1 MMDIR
6 KPVWEQ
12 GDFDPEA
19 FLYQYR
25 AVVMSAYDAD
35 TIRVLL
41 DQGMG
46 TWKIGK
52 VKDGLPLGIPVRL
65 ARVNSWEVRG
75 PEREK
80 GLAAREFVRNL
91 LPPKSEIRLFTYK
104 DKDGKYGRLLAD
116 VALRD
121 GDGRRYCLND
131 LLVQMGHAQ
140 YRNYGDLD

>member
-1 MMDIR
+1 MNIQR
-6 KPVWEQ
+6 PIWEQ
-12 GDFDPEA
+12 PDFDPEA

-46 TWKIGK
+46 TWRVGK
-52 VKDGLPLGIPVRL
+52 VKDGLPLGIQVRL
-65 ARVNSWEVRG
+65 ARINAWEVRG
-75 PEREK
+75 EEREK
-80 GLAAREFVRNL
+80 GLAARQAVREL
-91 LPPKSEIRLFTYK
+91 LPPKTEIRLFTYR

-121 GDGRRYCLND
+121 SEGKRYCLND
-131 LLVQMGHAQ
+131 RLVELGHACYQ
-140 YRNYGDLD
+140 NYGDLD

>member
-46 TWKIGK
+46 TWKSAK
-52 VKDGLPLGIPVRL
+52 
-65 ARVNSWEVRG
+65 
-75 PEREK
+75 
-80 GLAAREFVRNL
+80 
-91 LPPKSEIRLFTYK
+91 
-104 DKDGKYGRLLAD
+104 
-116 VALRD
+116 
-121 GDGRRYCLND
+121 
-131 LLVQMGHAQ
+131 
-140 YRNYGDLD
+140 